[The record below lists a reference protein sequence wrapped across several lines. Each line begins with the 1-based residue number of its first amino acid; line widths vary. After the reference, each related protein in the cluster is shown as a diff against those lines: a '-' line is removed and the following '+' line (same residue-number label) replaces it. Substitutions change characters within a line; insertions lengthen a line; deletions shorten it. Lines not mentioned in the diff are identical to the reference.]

1 MRWVV
6 FLRAANVGKHNR
18 FQPSVL
24 AKRLAKFGVINVGAV
39 GTFVIRE
46 DVDEK
51 TLRAAI
57 VRKLPIKCDLMICS
71 AKAIVDLVR
80 DNPLKNESTDN
91 DRRIFLTI
99 MSERPVSSDRQ
110 NLALPIYAPHTEKW
124 EVKLVQITGVLALSL
139 WRRLKDHPLYP
150 NQVLEKQFG
159 VATTTRSWNTIE
171 KVAKLLQA

>member
-24 AKRLAKFGVINVGAV
+24 AKQLSKFGVINVGAV

-57 VRKLPIKCDLMICS
+57 VRKLPFKCDVMICR
-71 AKAIVDLVR
+71 AKEIVDLVR
-80 DNPLKNESTDN
+80 DNPLKNERTDDN
-91 DRRIFLTI
+91 RRIFLTV
-99 MSERPVSSDRQ
+99 MSKPPVSSGRQ
-110 NLALPIYAPHTEKW
+110 SLAPPFYAPTKENW
-124 EVKLVQITGVLALSL
+124 EVKIFKIKGMFALSL
-139 WRRLKDHPLYP
+139 WRRLKENPLYP
-150 NQVLEKQFG
+150 NQVIEKISG
-159 VATTTRSWNTIE
+159 VTTTTRSWNTIE
-171 KVAKLLQA
+171 KVAKILKA